1 MTPADRIGDVL
12 HDLDNAEYPPG
23 SHASTDNRD
32 TYIGNVSVSLA
43 YHPFL
48 LVGQANA
55 YRYKAPERTAHEMD
69 SPTLG
74 GGDTAGYN
82 PGTSTG
88 RYVGDNTRE
97 CGDVQDAQDLDTPT
111 RSDRP
116 VAGDSSY
123 SSPDSDSFATSDND
137 GRRIGTMSTGVSA
150 TDSTPYAGGT
160 EYGSGMTGGPG
171 LGNKTSNDESEVD
184 SSATRFGSHG
194 DTSSY
199 SGGTEYGSGMTGG
212 AGTFGLMFVLRAGN
226 KTSGSMEH
234 DSTMGKLMEMSGK
247 VMHKDGLVEKGHARR
262 EAAGAFDERP

>member
-1 MTPADRIGDVL
+1 MSDYNDY
-12 HDLDNAEYPPG
+12 NSQS
-23 SHASTDNRD
+23 SHSSTDDRD
-32 TYIGNVSVSLA
+32 TYSGNVSVSLA

-55 YRYKAPERTAHEMD
+55 YQYKAPERTADEMD

-88 RYVGDNTRE
+88 RYVGDITRE
-97 CGDVQDAQDLDTPT
+97 CGDVRDAHDQDTPT
-111 RSDRP
+111 RSGRP

-123 SSPDSDSFATSDND
+123 SSPDSDSFATSDDD
-137 GRRIGTMSTGVSA
+137 GRPIDTMSTAVSA
-150 TDSTPYAGGT
+150 SDSTPYVGGT

-171 LGNKTSNDESEVD
+171 LGNKTSNDESEID

-199 SGGTEYGSGMTGG
+199 SGGTGYGSGMTGG
-212 AGTFGLMFVLRAGN
+212 AGAGN

-247 VMHKDGLVEKGHARR
+247 IMHKDGLVEKGHARR
-262 EAAGAFDERP
+262 EAAGAFDESS

>member
-1 MTPADRIGDVL
+1 MSDYSDY
-12 HDLDNAEYPPG
+12 NSQSSY
-23 SHASTDNRD
+23 ASTDNRD
-32 TYIGNVSVSLA
+32 TYSGNVSVSLA
-43 YHPFL
+43 HHPFS

-55 YRYKAPERTAHEMD
+55 YQYKAPERTADEMD

-88 RYVGDNTRE
+88 RYAEDNTRE
-97 CGDVQDAQDLDTPT
+97 CGDVHDAQDLDTPT
-111 RSDRP
+111 RSSRP

-123 SSPDSDSFATSDND
+123 SSPDSDSFATSDDD
-137 GRRIGTMSTGVSA
+137 GRPIDTMSSGVSA
-150 TDSTPYAGGT
+150 TDSTPYTGGT

-199 SGGTEYGSGMTGG
+199 SGGTAYGSGTTGG
-212 AGTFGLMFVLRAGN
+212 AGAGN
-226 KTSGSMEH
+226 KTSSSMEH
-234 DSTMGKLMEMSGK
+234 DSTMGKLVEMSGK
-247 VMHKDGLVEKGHARR
+247 IVHNYGMVEKGHARR
-262 EAAGAFDERP
+262 EAAGAFDESS

>member
-1 MTPADRIGDVL
+1 
-12 HDLDNAEYPPG
+12 
-23 SHASTDNRD
+23 
-32 TYIGNVSVSLA
+32 
-43 YHPFL
+43 
-48 LVGQANA
+48 
-55 YRYKAPERTAHEMD
+55 MD

-97 CGDVQDAQDLDTPT
+97 CGDVHDAQDLDTPI

-123 SSPDSDSFATSDND
+123 SSPDSDSFATSDDD
-137 GRRIGTMSTGVSA
+137 GRPIDTMSSGVSA

-171 LGNKTSNDESEVD
+171 LGNKTSNDESDID

-212 AGTFGLMFVLRAGN
+212 AGAGN

-234 DSTMGKLMEMSGK
+234 DSTIGKLMEMSGK

-262 EAAGAFDERP
+262 EAAGAFDESS

>member
-1 MTPADRIGDVL
+1 MSDYSDYNSQSP
-12 HDLDNAEYPPG
+12 
-23 SHASTDNRD
+23 HASTESRD
-32 TYIGNVSVSLA
+32 TYSGNVSVSLA

-55 YRYKAPERTAHEMD
+55 YQYKVPERTADEMD

-74 GGDTAGYN
+74 GGNSAGYN

-97 CGDVQDAQDLDTPT
+97 SGDARDAQSLDTPT
-111 RSDRP
+111 RSARP

-123 SSPDSDSFATSDND
+123 SSLDSDSFAASDDD
-137 GRRIGTMSTGVSA
+137 GRPIDTMSSGVSA
-150 TDSTPYAGGT
+150 SDSTPYAGGT

-199 SGGTEYGSGMTGG
+199 SGGTEYGSGTTGG
-212 AGTFGLMFVLRAGN
+212 AGVGN
-226 KTSGSMEH
+226 KTSGSMAH

-247 VMHKDGLVEKGHARR
+247 IVHNDGMAEKGHARR
-262 EAAGAFDERP
+262 EAAGAFDESS

>member
-1 MTPADRIGDVL
+1 MK
-12 HDLDNAEYPPG
+12 
-23 SHASTDNRD
+23 
-32 TYIGNVSVSLA
+32 
-43 YHPFL
+43 
-48 LVGQANA
+48 
-55 YRYKAPERTAHEMD
+55 YKASERTADGMD

-74 GGDTAGYN
+74 GGDTASYN

-88 RYVGDNTRE
+88 RYVGDNTHE
-97 CGDVQDAQDLDTPT
+97 CGDVRDAESLDTPT
-111 RSDRP
+111 RSGRP

-123 SSPDSDSFATSDND
+123 SSPDSDSFAASDD
-137 GRRIGTMSTGVSA
+137 DVLYYTLGCCCTGPASTYVVDCIIQQRPIDTMSPGVSA

-199 SGGTEYGSGMTGG
+199 SGGTEYGSGTTGG
-212 AGTFGLMFVLRAGN
+212 AGILKLMFVLRAGN

-247 VMHKDGLVEKGHARR
+247 IVHNDGMVEKGHARR
-262 EAAGAFDERP
+262 EAAGAFDESS

>member
-1 MTPADRIGDVL
+1 MSDYSDY
-12 HDLDNAEYPPG
+12 NSQSSY
-23 SHASTDNRD
+23 ASTDNRD
-32 TYIGNVSVSLA
+32 TYSGNVSVSLA
-43 YHPFL
+43 HHPFL

-55 YRYKAPERTAHEMD
+55 YQYKAPERTADEMD

-82 PGTSTG
+82 PATSTG
-88 RYVGDNTRE
+88 RYAEDNTRE
-97 CGDVQDAQDLDTPT
+97 CGDVHDAQDLDTPT
-111 RSDRP
+111 RSGRP
-116 VAGDSSY
+116 VTGDSSY
-123 SSPDSDSFATSDND
+123 SSPDSDSFATSDDD
-137 GRRIGTMSTGVSA
+137 GRDIDTMSSGVSA

-199 SGGTEYGSGMTGG
+199 SGGTAYGSGTTGG
-212 AGTFGLMFVLRAGN
+212 AGAGN
-226 KTSGSMEH
+226 KTSSSMEH

-247 VMHKDGLVEKGHARR
+247 IVHNDGMVEKGHARR
-262 EAAGAFDERP
+262 EAAGAFDESS

>member
-1 MTPADRIGDVL
+1 
-12 HDLDNAEYPPG
+12 
-23 SHASTDNRD
+23 D
-32 TYIGNVSVSLA
+32 TYSGNVSVSLA
-43 YHPFL
+43 HHPFS

-55 YRYKAPERTAHEMD
+55 YQYKAPERTADEMD

-88 RYVGDNTRE
+88 RYAEDNTRE
-97 CGDVQDAQDLDTPT
+97 CGDVHDAQDLDTPT
-111 RSDRP
+111 RSSRP

-123 SSPDSDSFATSDND
+123 SSPDSDSFATSDDD
-137 GRRIGTMSTGVSA
+137 GRPIDTMSSGVSA
-150 TDSTPYAGGT
+150 TDSTPYTGGT

-199 SGGTEYGSGMTGG
+199 SGGTAYGSGTTGG
-212 AGTFGLMFVLRAGN
+212 AGAGN
-226 KTSGSMEH
+226 KTSSSMEH
-234 DSTMGKLMEMSGK
+234 DSTMGKLVEMSGK
-247 VMHKDGLVEKGHARR
+247 IVHNYGMVEKGHARR
-262 EAAGAFDERP
+262 EAAGAFDESS

>member
-1 MTPADRIGDVL
+1 MSNHSDYNSQSP
-12 HDLDNAEYPPG
+12 
-23 SHASTDNRD
+23 HASTDDGD
-32 TYIGNVSVSLA
+32 TYSGNVSVSLA

-55 YRYKAPERTAHEMD
+55 YQYKVPERTADEMD

-74 GGDTAGYN
+74 SGDAIGYN
-82 PGTSTG
+82 SGTSTG
-88 RYVGDNTRE
+88 RHVGDNTRE
-97 CGDVQDAQDLDTPT
+97 CGDVRDAQSLDTPT
-111 RSDRP
+111 RSGRP

-123 SSPDSDSFATSDND
+123 SSPDSDSFAASDDD
-137 GRRIGTMSTGVSA
+137 GRRPIDTMSSGVSA
-150 TDSTPYAGGT
+150 SDSTPYAGGT

-199 SGGTEYGSGMTGG
+199 SGGTAYGSGTTGG
-212 AGTFGLMFVLRAGN
+212 AGAGN
-226 KTSGSMEH
+226 KTSSSMEH

-247 VMHKDGLVEKGHARR
+247 IVHNDGMVEKGHARR
-262 EAAGAFDERP
+262 EAAGAFDESS

>member
-1 MTPADRIGDVL
+1 
-12 HDLDNAEYPPG
+12 
-23 SHASTDNRD
+23 
-32 TYIGNVSVSLA
+32 
-43 YHPFL
+43 
-48 LVGQANA
+48 
-55 YRYKAPERTAHEMD
+55 MD

-74 GGDTAGYN
+74 GGDTAGYD

-88 RYVGDNTRE
+88 RYAEDNTRE
-97 CGDVQDAQDLDTPT
+97 CGDVHDAQALDTPD
-111 RSDRP
+111 RSGRP

-123 SSPDSDSFATSDND
+123 SSSDSDNFATSDDD
-137 GRRIGTMSTGVSA
+137 GRPIDTMSTGVSA

-171 LGNKTSNDESEVD
+171 AGNKTSNDESETD

-199 SGGTEYGSGMTGG
+199 SGGTEYGSGTTGG
-212 AGTFGLMFVLRAGN
+212 AGAGN

-247 VMHKDGLVEKGHARR
+247 VMHNDGMVEKGHARR
-262 EAAGAFDERP
+262 EAAGAFGESS